1 MWMQFCLVILFDSLA
16 VRLFQLVS
24 LFSHVLGGERVH
36 RWTAALV
43 QSMSKAVLI
52 YSVDD
57 YRRNHDRPGKQYP
70 LLGQVYTTIPCIVE
84 FIYNYLYI
92 LGMRGFRPVADVSSS
107 SHSLLGSLS
116 LSLYLVLLIE
126 IIWWCNTP
134 SWLYWNWYTFMRTK
148 ISIVML
154 VP

>member
-1 MWMQFCLVILFDSLA
+1 
-16 VRLFQLVS
+16 
-24 LFSHVLGGERVH
+24 
-36 RWTAALV
+36 
-43 QSMSKAVLI
+43 MSKAVLI

-116 LSLYLVLLIE
+116 LSLYISFYLLKSFDDVIRHLDCIE
-126 IIWWCNTP
+126 IDTRSCVQRYRSLCWCHNLLLLLLADRAFFGLPTAT
-134 SWLYWNWYTFMRTK
+134 SSFAG
-148 ISIVML
+148 
-154 VP
+154 